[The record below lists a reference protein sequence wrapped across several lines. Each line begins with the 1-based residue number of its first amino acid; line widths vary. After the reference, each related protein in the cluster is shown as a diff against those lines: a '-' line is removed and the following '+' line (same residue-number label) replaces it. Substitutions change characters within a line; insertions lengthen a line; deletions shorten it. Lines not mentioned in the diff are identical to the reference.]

1 MDSQQSTQ
9 RQPQQP
15 NFHYFIETWGVD
27 DGSTVLS
34 FSTTVPQYY
43 TIRKLSSGTVDPNTG
58 DGAFTIDDNIFQVTS
73 GTSSIGGGY
82 GSVSYTTGRDAIVIQ
97 TLLTSTGAILPSSYT
112 DSKGILYVVA
122 PTAPLWLQA
131 VFEAQNPTSLGLQPG
146 RPVASSYYQPADTQL
161 QICDPSR
168 LPNTQQILVYNPKEG
183 VYLTYVQ
190 KAHNTLTISRYR

>member
-43 TIRKLSSGTVDPNTG
+43 TLRKLSSGTVDPNTG

-97 TLLTSTGAILPSSYT
+97 TLLNLHGSDPSFFLHRFERSIIRGSTHRSI
-112 DSKGILYVVA
+112 
-122 PTAPLWLQA
+122 
-131 VFEAQNPTSLGLQPG
+131 
-146 RPVASSYYQPADTQL
+146 VASGG
-161 QICDPSR
+161 I
-168 LPNTQQILVYNPKEG
+168 
-183 VYLTYVQ
+183 
-190 KAHNTLTISRYR
+190 

>member
-112 DSKGILYVVA
+112 DSKGVLYVVA
-122 PTAPLWLQA
+122 PTAPLWFQA
-131 VFEAQNPTSLGLQPG
+131 AFEAQNPTSLGLQPG
-146 RPVASSYYQPADTQL
+146 RQVASSYYQPADTQL
-161 QICDPSR
+161 QICHPSR
-168 LPNTQQILVYNPKEG
+168 LPNTQQILVYNPEEG
-183 VYLTYVQ
+183 VYLTYIQ
-190 KAHNTLTISRYR
+190 KAHNSLWNWFE